1 MKPQFRTE
9 RLYLR
14 RLCRQDVPI
23 LAHWRNDEDCRRYQC
38 WRQTSPSALRRFALR
53 YRRSRLLSRQ
63 REQHYAV
70 CLHDGTLVGD
80 ITVFYIRGDNV
91 SIGYTIFP
99 PFQRNGYAYE
109 LLSSLLPLLRAH
121 YHLDICAIADRRNI
135 ASISLLYKLGFEI
148 LEKKSEENVFILSP
162 NVKGETRDDN
172 A

>member
-1 MKPQFRTE
+1 MKQQFRTE

-38 WRQTSPSALRRFALR
+38 WRQTTPSALRRFVLR
-53 YRRSRLLSRQ
+53 YCRSRLFSRR

-148 LEKKSEENVFILSP
+148 LEKKSEEIVLILEQEAP
-162 NVKGETRDDN
+162 R
-172 A
+172 